1 MDPSPEIQERIL
13 LLPTQEEPEILI
25 QDREDHQGI
34 SVVGEGDKVSQLL
47 RILQEQLLDVVL
59 MEFETAGESGEA
71 KEGSKGSEPLVRAK
85 IEFPGASKEILDRVR
100 SSVVPTL
107 ARHHRLRIVD
117 PEMVD
122 RVEGLLRRYPEARE
136 KWEEEAFQEA
146 IWAPLQKP
154 GPVRVEHVKISGD
167 PIRPQKGTLMEAV
180 GRRILI
186 KRSFSRGRYDGLNVP
201 IEEGDYGFT
210 EAQEG
215 AWTIRH
221 ANYSR
226 EGRMKGEYY
235 HVNTP
240 VELYPEGVRY
250 LDLEVDAI
258 NRVGER
264 PFMIDREGL
273 SLLTAKGVIGRALEK
288 KAFEAAEGLI
298 ELLRA

>member
-1 MDPSPEIQERIL
+1 
-13 LLPTQEEPEILI
+13 
-25 QDREDHQGI
+25 
-34 SVVGEGDKVSQLL
+34 L
-47 RILQEQLLDVVL
+47 RK
-59 MEFETAGESGEA
+59 AG
-71 KEGSKGSEPLVRAK
+71 LVR
-85 IEFPGASKEILDRVR
+85 I
-100 SSVVPTL
+100 
-107 ARHHRLRIVD
+107 
-117 PEMVD
+117 
-122 RVEGLLRRYPEARE
+122 
-136 KWEEEAFQEA
+136 
-146 IWAPLQKP
+146 
-154 GPVRVEHVKISGD
+154 EHVKILGE
-167 PIRPQKGTLMEAV
+167 PIPLREGLLIEA
-180 GRRILI
+180 GAHRILI

-221 ANYSR
+221 AYYSQ

>member
-1 MDPSPEIQERIL
+1 MRPLSPSVYGDLGYVIVDPSPEIQERIL

-186 KRSFSRGRYDGLNVP
+186 KRSFSRGRHDGLNVP
-201 IEEGDYGFT
+201 IEEGDYGFM

-221 ANYSR
+221 AYYSQ

-240 VELYPEGVRY
+240 VELYPEGFDTWTWRS
-250 LDLEVDAI
+250 
-258 NRVGER
+258 
-264 PFMIDREGL
+264 M
-273 SLLTAKGVIGRALEK
+273 
-288 KAFEAAEGLI
+288 
-298 ELLRA
+298 